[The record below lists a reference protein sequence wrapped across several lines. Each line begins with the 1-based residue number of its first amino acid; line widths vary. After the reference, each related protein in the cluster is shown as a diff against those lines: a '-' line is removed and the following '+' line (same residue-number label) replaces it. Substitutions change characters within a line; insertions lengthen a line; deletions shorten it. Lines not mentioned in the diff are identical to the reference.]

1 MTTEQLVQQDLEN
14 LLLKKQKEQLEIFSR
29 NKIQEIEDLTVQY
42 EAKLELCLD
51 DSSLLSEAIAL
62 KQQIID
68 KTNEL
73 QTILL

>member
-1 MTTEQLVQQDLEN
+1 MTTEQLVQQDLQN
-14 LLLKKQKEQLEIFSR
+14 LILKKEKEQLELFSR